1 MESRVEAASGG
12 QEQRWKEWEERARA
26 YHVPRAD
33 VNKVV
38 MEYLVKEGFKDVS
51 QLVSLHV

>member
-1 MESRVEAASGG
+1 MESRVEAASGA
-12 QEQRWKEWEERARA
+12 QEQQWKEWEERARA

-33 VNKVV
+33 INKVV

-51 QLVSLHV
+51 